1 LRFVRGQLVLILV
14 MLLVVL
20 RLYSM
25 AVDETYN
32 APGPL
37 QNSRTVVIPPD
48 GTAAA
53 ARVLLRDGVINH
65 PLVFRAAA
73 WLTRGQGPIHAGEY
87 FVPARSSLQQVLWIL
102 RFWAP
107 VEHQV
112 TIPEG
117 LTGVQ
122 IAKIVNAAGFAA
134 GSVPPPP
141 EGAVLPESYKYTLD
155 TPRGKI
161 MERAAAAMQAAVAR
175 EWAGRD
181 KTVPL
186 AWPEQAVILA
196 SIVQEES
203 PVAGELPEIAAVY
216 ENRLALGMKLQADPT
231 VIYAASGGSTASGP
245 AITKADLA
253 NASPYNTYMWDG
265 LPPGPIC
272 APGLAAIEAV
282 LHPAKSNA
290 LFFVA
295 TGTGGHVFAS
305 TYREQLANIAAYKAA
320 LRRGAD

>member
-1 LRFVRGQLVLILV
+1 
-14 MLLVVL
+14 
-20 RLYSM
+20 M
-25 AVDETYN
+25 AVNETYN

-37 QNSRTVVIPPD
+37 QNTRNVVIPPD

-53 ARVLLRDGVINH
+53 AGVLRRDGVIKY
-65 PLVFRAAA
+65 PAVFRAAA
-73 WLTRGQGPIHAGEY
+73 WFTRKQGPIHAGEY
-87 FVPARSSLQQVLWIL
+87 LVPAHSSLAQVLRIL
-102 RFWAP
+102 RFGAP

-122 IAKIVNAAGFAA
+122 IARILNASGFAS
-134 GSVPPPP
+134 GSVPPPTD
-141 EGAVLPESYKYTLD
+141 GAVLPQTYKYTLNA
-155 TPRGKI
+155 PRTKI
-161 MERAAAAMQAAVAR
+161 LVRAEAAMQAELAR

-181 KTVPL
+181 TSVPF
-186 AWPEQAVILA
+186 AWPEQALILA

-203 PVAGELPEIAAVY
+203 PIPAELPQIAAVY
-216 ENRLALGMKLQADPT
+216 ENRLSRGMKLQADPT
-231 VIYAASGGSTASGP
+231 VIYAASNGATASGP
-245 AITKADLA
+245 AITKTDLA
-253 NASPYNTYMWDG
+253 NTSPYNTYIWEG

-272 APGLAAIEAV
+272 APGVAAIAAV
-282 LHPAKSNA
+282 LHPAKSDA

-295 TGTGGHVFAS
+295 TGTGGHVFAT